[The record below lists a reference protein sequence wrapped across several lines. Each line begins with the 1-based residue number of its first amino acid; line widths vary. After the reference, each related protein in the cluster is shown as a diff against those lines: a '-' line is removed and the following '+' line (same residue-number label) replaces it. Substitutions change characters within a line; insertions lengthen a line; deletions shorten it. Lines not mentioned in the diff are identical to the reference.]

1 MPDKDIDHILSLLGE
16 IEFIKTALNGFDK
29 SIRVALA
36 SKEVMSTIGA
46 KGNFAALRKLEKIQ
60 ADVLLMKV
68 DLLRIAEEISSENDT
83 LDIEPEPEPVPVA
96 KPKPISNETK
106 PPNPVVNNVLDYL
119 NQRLQDDNE
128 GKYSYTSTGC
138 DGRASGTP

>member
-1 MPDKDIDHILSLLGE
+1 MPDKDIDHVLSLLGE

-60 ADVLLMKV
+60 ADVLLMNV

-128 GKYSYTSTGC
+128 
-138 DGRASGTP
+138 

>member
-29 SIRVALA
+29 SIRIALA
-36 SKEVMSTIGA
+36 SEEIMTTIGP

-60 ADVLLMKV
+60 ADVLLLNV
-68 DLLRIAEEISSENDT
+68 YLLRIAEEISSDNDA
-83 LDIEPEPEPVPVA
+83 LEMEPEPEP
-96 KPKPISNETK
+96 KSMPKPSKKVKKKEQQ
-106 PPNPVVNNVLDYL
+106 NPVVNNVLDYL

-128 GKYSYTSTGC
+128 
-138 DGRASGTP
+138 

>member
-1 MPDKDIDHILSLLGE
+1 MPDKDLDHILSLLGE
-16 IEFIKTALNGFDK
+16 IDFIKTALNGFDK

-60 ADVLLMKV
+60 ADVLLLNV

-83 LDIEPEPEPVPVA
+83 LDIEPEPEPEPVGQ
-96 KPKPISNETK
+96 PKPMSKETNQQ
-106 PPNPVVNNVLDYL
+106 NPVVNNVLDYL
-119 NQRLQDDNE
+119 NQRLQGDDE
-128 GKYSYTSTGC
+128 
-138 DGRASGTP
+138 